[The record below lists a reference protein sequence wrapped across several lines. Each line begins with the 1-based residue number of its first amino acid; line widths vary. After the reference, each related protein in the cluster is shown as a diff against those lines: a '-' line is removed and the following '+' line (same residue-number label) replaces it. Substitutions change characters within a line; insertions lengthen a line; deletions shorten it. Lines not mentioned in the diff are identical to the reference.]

1 MNSMLRRETP
11 YCTGLQHTLPDQQ
24 VLRYKDI
31 LDNISEISTLNFF
44 EETAGSITPFY
55 KKTILNPTGHSA

>member
-1 MNSMLRRETP
+1 MRGETP
-11 YCTGLQHTLPDQQ
+11 DCTGLQHTLPDQL

-44 EETAGSITPFY
+44 GETAGCITPFY
-55 KKTILNPTGHSA
+55 KKKSILNPTGHSA